1 VAVSPPPAPEAGP
14 VAAPNSAPLSATTY
28 RRLRESMLT
37 FVGENL
43 DAVYGGFGS
52 GDKYPQPRLL
62 AYLLERHQATGDR
75 RYLVAVEKPLHGVLG
90 ALYDPVDGGFF
101 RFAEG
106 REWRRPHY
114 EKLVHLNATLAAV
127 LAEAHRVTGNS
138 RYREA
143 ADRTVAYLLRTLHD
157 ASAGGF

>member
-1 VAVSPPPAPEAGP
+1 PMIVLFSPDGRVRQSFAGVLKKDDFLSVVKQAVLSPSPALEAGP
-14 VAAPNSAPLSATTY
+14 VAAPNPAPLNPDTY
-28 RRLRESMLT
+28 RRLREGMLT
-37 FVGENL
+37 FVDENL
-43 DAVYGGFGS
+43 DTVYGGFGS

-75 RYLVAVEKPLHGVLG
+75 RYLGAVEKTLDGILG

-114 EKLVHLNATLAAV
+114 EKLVHLN
-127 LAEAHRVTGNS
+127 
-138 RYREA
+138 
-143 ADRTVAYLLRTLHD
+143 
-157 ASAGGF
+157 